1 MGLPGGWELIVIV
14 LVIIVMFGGKK
25 IPELA
30 KGLGK
35 GIKDFKEEMKDVSD
49 DTVKTEE
56 RIKKVET
63 DKSTVNDQTI
73 ETPNTT
79 KQA

>member
-56 RIKKVET
+56 SVKKVET
-63 DKSTVNDQTI
+63 DKSTANDQTI
-73 ETPNTT
+73 DTPNTT